1 MNVLLLGASG
11 MIGQRIADELLDRGH
26 AVTGTSRSGA
36 VDGVDREGF
45 ETLAL
50 DATDADAV
58 ADAAADHD
66 AVISALGPSEDADLD
81 ILVAMAE
88 AVLSGL
94 RESGTDRLLW
104 VGGAGSLYV
113 AEDTQ
118 FVETEDFPDELV
130 PLAQA
135 HIDAFEVVREADD
148 VEWSYLA
155 PPGIIEPG
163 ERTGDYRTAEGELVV
178 DDEGDSYITCE
189 DYAVAVA
196 DELEDGDAVHAHL
209 GVGY

>member
-11 MIGQRIADELLDRGH
+11 MIGQRIANELLDRGH

-36 VDGVDREGF
+36 VDGVEGDDF
-45 ETLAL
+45 DTLAL
-50 DATDADAV
+50 DATDADEV
-58 ADAAADHD
+58 ADAAADHE
-66 AVISALGPSEDADLD
+66 AVISALGPAEDADLD
-81 ILVAMAE
+81 ILVEMAD
-88 AVLSGL
+88 ATLAGL
-94 RESGTDRLLW
+94 RESGTERLLW

-118 FVETEDFPDELV
+118 FIETDDFPDELV

-135 HIDAFEVVREADD
+135 HIDAFDVVREADD

-189 DYAVAVA
+189 DFAIAVA
-196 DELEDGDAVHAHL
+196 DELEDPQFVHTHL

>member
-26 AVTGTSRSGA
+26 AVTGTSRSGD
-36 VDGVDREGF
+36 VDGVEGENF
-45 ETLAL
+45 ATLAL

-81 ILVAMAE
+81 ILVEMAD
-88 AVLSGL
+88 AILDGL
-94 RESGTDRLLW
+94 RESETDRLLW

-118 FVETEDFPDELV
+118 FIETEDFPDELV

-189 DYAVAVA
+189 DYAIAVA
-196 DELEDGDAVHAHL
+196 DELEAADEVHTHL

>member
-11 MIGQRIADELLDRGH
+11 TIGQRIADELLDRDH
-26 AVTGTSRSGA
+26 DVTGTSRDGEVEQ
-36 VDGVDREGF
+36 VDGENFDAI
-45 ETLAL
+45 AL
-50 DATDADAV
+50 DATDADEI

-66 AVISALGPSEDADLD
+66 AVVSALGPSEDADLD
-81 ILVAMAE
+81 VLVEMAE
-88 AVLSGL
+88 GVLTGL
-94 RESGTDRLLW
+94 RDADTDRLLW

-118 FVETEDFPDELV
+118 FVEVEDFPDELV

-135 HIDAFEVVREADD
+135 HIDAFDVLREADD
-148 VEWSYLA
+148 VRWSYLA

-178 DDEGDSYITCE
+178 DDDGDSYITAE
-189 DYAVAVA
+189 DYAVALA
-196 DELEDGDAVHAHL
+196 DELENDDEVHTHL

>member
-26 AVTGTSRSGA
+26 AVTGTSRSGS
-36 VDGVDREGF
+36 VDGVAGEEFD
-45 ETLAL
+45 TLAL

-58 ADAAADHD
+58 ADAAADRD
-66 AVISALGPSEDADLD
+66 AVVSALGPSEDAELD
-81 ILVAMAE
+81 ILVEMAE
-88 AVLSGL
+88 AVLAGL
-94 RESGTDRLLW
+94 RESETDRLLW

-118 FVETEDFPDELV
+118 FIETEDFPDELV

-148 VEWSYLA
+148 IEWSYLA

-196 DELEDGDAVHAHL
+196 DELEDPEAVHTHL